1 MKKYYQKKHLSL
13 DVNVNESWVKKN
25 HKEHRTY
32 RNVDDH
38 WKTNLEDFEGSHKL
52 NLFFKYALEGNKKM
66 LKYIFEADGD
76 SFNINAFDKDN
87 NNVLMYAVK
96 SGRGEVVKYLLEI
109 GVNPNYTNIIG
120 LSPFHL
126 AVRKNSFELVAT
138 LYDNGAD
145 INIADLEEQTAMFDA
160 VCENNPKM
168 IACLSLNGANIDA
181 VNYNGETPLMIS
193 AHKAKRQEAM
203 LQLIYL
209 GANVNAKDKSGK
221 NAFMHAILCEN
232 NPMMDILLK
241 NGTNMEAKD
250 NNGLTALMYCAGTG
264 NREGLRV
271 LVARGANIF
280 AKDNKGKTAID
291 YAKEH
296 GFKTCEEVLAKAERI
311 CRSDLTDLEKKE
323 LLKEFAKHN
332 KVTNSCA
339 R

>member
-13 DVNVNESWVKKN
+13 DVNVNEKWVKKN

-32 RNVDDH
+32 RNVDDD
-38 WKTNLEDFEGSHKL
+38 WKISIEHMDASHKL
-52 NLFFKYALEGNKKM
+52 KLFFKYALEGNKKM
-66 LKYIFEADGD
+66 LKYLFETDGE

-96 SGRGEVVKYLLEI
+96 SGKVEAVRYLLEI

-126 AVRKNSFELVAT
+126 AVRKNSFELVAS
-138 LYDNGAD
+138 LYDSGAD
-145 INIADLEEQTAMFDA
+145 INIVDYEEQSAMFDA
-160 VCENNPKM
+160 VIENNPKM
-168 IACLSLNGANIDA
+168 IACLSLNGGIIDA
-181 VNYNGETPLMIS
+181 VNFNGETPLMIS

-209 GANVNAKDKSGK
+209 GANVNAKDKFGR

-250 NNGLTALMYCAGTG
+250 DDGLTALMYCAKTG

-271 LVARGANIF
+271 LIARGANIF
-280 AKDNKGKTAID
+280 TKDNKGKTALD
-291 YAKEH
+291 YARKY
-296 GFKTCEEVLAKAERI
+296 GFKTCAEILAKAERI
-311 CRSDLTDLEKKE
+311 CRSDLTTLEKRE
-323 LLKEFAKHN
+323 LLREFAKHN